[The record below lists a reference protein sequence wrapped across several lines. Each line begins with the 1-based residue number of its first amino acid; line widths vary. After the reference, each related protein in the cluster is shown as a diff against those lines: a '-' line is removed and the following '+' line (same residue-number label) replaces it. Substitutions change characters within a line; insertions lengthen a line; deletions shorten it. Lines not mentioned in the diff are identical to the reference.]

1 MTPVLQLI
9 KAGVPPSNIRAICV
23 THLHGDHCFGLAG
36 VLNQVSTSRAARG
49 VLKEEPLLVFGPP
62 GIQQLVAA
70 CFKVGCDRMC
80 SGVRC

>member
-1 MTPVLQLI
+1 MPPLCLQLI

-36 VLNQVSTSRAARG
+36 VLNQISTSRAARG
-49 VLKEEPLLVFGPP
+49 VLSEEPLMVFGPP

-70 CFKVGCDRMC
+70 CFKVGSD
-80 SGVRC
+80 